1 MNAPLD
7 SLSTSGPGGTGRP
20 LHAGAG
26 AVDQAAD
33 ATRCAA
39 TERAADTAPPPAASY
54 ATCAAGAA
62 TDMAASAHPRS
73 WRAAAVAAGALAAL
87 LQAGCSPHREALE
100 LPGYIEA
107 DLTAVATP
115 VGGTLAQLA
124 VSEGQAVRQGD
135 KLYVLE
141 SDREQAQLAEARAR
155 QIQAQAQSANIAK
168 GAREAELDSL
178 RARLQSAKANLA
190 QAETQLRKT
199 EALIKQ
205 KFVAETQL
213 DVDRTNV
220 AVARAQVEDARA
232 ALRAAKEGG
241 REDERAAAQAQAE
254 AAHAGVKQIEWL
266 LQQKQ
271 VAAPITGVVQEVFIR
286 PGEFAPTGSAVLSL
300 LRTDSLRVRFFV
312 PNDMRPRFMP
322 GKVVAIAVSGC
333 AQPLQARVSRV
344 SARPEYT
351 QPLMFGPELRDR
363 LSFLT
368 EARIESRGGCSAP
381 PGTPVGVRVPD
392 GPQAGATA
400 VAQR

>member
-7 SLSTSGPGGTGRP
+7 PSSPAGPGRPNAGATRADAPCRPAAAGPAPGILMHGDPSLPQGADVPSGP
-20 LHAGAG
+20 A
-26 AVDQAAD
+26 
-33 ATRCAA
+33 
-39 TERAADTAPPPAASY
+39 
-54 ATCAAGAA
+54 AAG
-62 TDMAASAHPRS
+62 SS
-73 WRAAAVAAGALAAL
+73 WRAAAVAASALAAL
-87 LQAGCSPHREALE
+87 LASGCQPKGEALE

-124 VSEGQAVRQGD
+124 VAEGQPVRQGD

-141 SDREQAQLAEARAR
+141 SDRERAQLAEARAR
-155 QIQAQAQSANIAK
+155 QLQAQAQSANVSK
-168 GAREAELDSL
+168 GAREAELDQL
-178 RARLQSAKANLA
+178 RAKLQSAKANLA

-220 AVARAQVEDARA
+220 AVARAQVEDVRA

-241 REDERAAAQAQAE
+241 RVDERAAAQAQAE
-254 AAHAGVKQIEWL
+254 AAQASVKQIEWL

-271 VAAPITGVVQEVFIR
+271 VSAPITGVVQEVFIR

-312 PNDMRPRFMP
+312 PNDMRPRFLP
-322 GKVVAIAVSGC
+322 GKVVAISVSGC
-333 AQPLQARVSRV
+333 SQPLQARVSRV

-381 PGTPVGVRVPD
+381 PGTPVGVRVPSGTQAD
-392 GPQAGATA
+392 GTA